1 MFDVQSIV
9 ELHSRE
15 APVKRPFESFDPFDP
30 FDLTVTGNPQ
40 SNPAAKMAAF
50 PDSVSH
56 RQNTCARALTG
67 KAAVPAARRRAAAFH
82 RRGAPGGRPAKRW
95 RVAGD

>member
-1 MFDVQSIV
+1 MFDVSGLKFEVQSLKFDVQSIV

-15 APVKRPFESFDPFDP
+15 APVKRPFDPFDP

-50 PDSVSH
+50 PDSVSR
-56 RQNTCARALTG
+56 RQNTSA
-67 KAAVPAARRRAAAFH
+67 
-82 RRGAPGGRPAKRW
+82 
-95 RVAGD
+95 